1 MSNCK
6 REKEDSLLDL
16 GWWRD
21 RVLAKLEMEG
31 DSRGLNQSA
40 SGDIAGSHGSE
51 KEEQSISKSE
61 VATSAPRGA
70 KDGGSIRQKTG
81 RHFTDLSYLDNLS
94 RHERQRIEA
103 EISDG
108 HKPGECTLCT

>member
-1 MSNCK
+1 M
-6 REKEDSLLDL
+6 
-16 GWWRD
+16 
-21 RVLAKLEMEG
+21 LAKLEMEG

-40 SGDIAGSHGSE
+40 R
-51 KEEQSISKSE
+51 EEQSISKSE

-70 KDGGSIRQKTG
+70 KDSGSIRQKTG
-81 RHFTDLSYLDNLS
+81 RHFTDLSYLDKLS